1 MNEAYGQGKNTQ
13 VTLNSNAPEKNTRG
27 KLKRVD
33 FLSKITS
40 ERWNPHFEKNFSK
53 AKEEVKRGVNV
64 LQGRPSGTRYR
75 GNRAVAARTPENARR
90 NAIRLAQEEGT
101 YPKPKRHWCDPRSW
115 LGCGGTRRLRKIK
128 RLTRKWKKIGRLY

>member
-64 LQGRPSGTRYR
+64 LQAFRYSVSR
-75 GNRAVAARTPENARR
+75 QQSRCR
-90 NAIRLAQEEGT
+90 
-101 YPKPKRHWCDPRSW
+101 
-115 LGCGGTRRLRKIK
+115 
-128 RLTRKWKKIGRLY
+128 